1 MKFLT
6 TGHEMLENAPN
17 FKLVGRDKD
26 MDRLTSVL
34 LRKKAASVILV
45 GPGGVGVTA
54 LIMGLQS
61 LKSKSDVPFDIVSK
75 RIFWLKT
82 DELFSSGDNEQINKG
97 FANVMNILKRTPDS
111 ILVIE
116 DSRDF
121 IEACRNHGSMHFIN
135 SMNSMVRSRDTQII
149 LETRDPDIEL
159 VLNAHS
165 DMRQCYTIVDI
176 NEPVGDDL
184 IKIVNAN
191 SENLSR
197 HHEIAIAD
205 DAVLASI
212 ELTNKYR
219 TRDSSLSRAQPE
231 RSTNLIDRALSTYRL
246 EAHKRHPDVIALLA
260 DGVSEDDPRIQ
271 ELDKEFAETQ
281 ERIKYLFN
289 MQRDGEMAIIDLE
302 EQITKIKEEER
313 EAPEVVEENM
323 EATNNR
329 RIQMFS
335 SFAKGAGI
343 ESGQVRELREKI
355 RQYETVIKTNKEEFE
370 KLTNGINEKL
380 LLTKEHILAEFSRL
394 SGIPASKL
402 NENEK
407 EKLRN
412 LESVLNSR
420 VFGQE
425 NVIRKISDAV
435 KVSRIGQRNG
445 GKPQAAFLIMGPSG
459 TGKTEV
465 CKALAH
471 ALKDDEAALTRF
483 DMSEYMEKHSVA
495 KLIGAPAGYEGS
507 ERGGVLTNAMR
518 QNPHR
523 IILFDEIEKADPAV
537 FDLFL
542 QILSDGRLTDNH
554 GRTVNFSE
562 SMVIMTTNIGQTFFL
577 DETLSDEESER
588 LANIELDE
596 IYRPEF
602 LNRFAGRQNIVCF
615 NRLDIDSIV
624 KIVKRELNALKNA
637 YTHNGIEIRVTE
649 EDIVAFCEDHYE
661 PKHGARGLQGYIV
674 ANVEPLIVNMILNSD
689 VSGKV
694 LELKYDKDTRNFNT
708 IVE

>member
-6 TGHEMLENAPN
+6 TGHEMLETMPN
-17 FKLVGRDKD
+17 FKLVGRGKD

-45 GPGGVGVTA
+45 GPGGVGVTS

-61 LKSKSDVPFDIVSK
+61 LKEKSDVPFDIISK

-97 FANVMNILKRTPDS
+97 FVNVMNILKRTPDS

-116 DSRDF
+116 DTRDF

-135 SMNSMVRSRDTQII
+135 SMNSMVRSGNAQVI
-149 LETRDPDIEL
+149 LETRDPDIEM
-159 VLNAHS
+159 VLSAHS

-176 NEPVGDDL
+176 NEPTGNDL
-184 IKIVNAN
+184 QLIVVETT
-191 SENLSR
+191 SSLSN
-197 HHEIAIAD
+197 HHDIAISD
-205 DAVLASI
+205 DAISTSI

-231 RSTNLIDRALSTYRL
+231 RSTNLIDRALSSYRL
-246 EAHKRHPDVIALLA
+246 EAHKRHPDVITLLSE
-260 DGVSEDDPRIQ
+260 GVDENDSRIQ
-271 ELDKEFAETQ
+271 ELDSEFEETQ

-289 MQRDGEMAIIDLE
+289 MQRDGEMAIIDIE
-302 EQITKIKEEER
+302 EQITAIKEEEK
-313 EAPEVVEENM
+313 ETPQEVSEE
-323 EATNNR
+323 TTNR

-335 SFAKGAGI
+335 NVASVGGI
-343 ESGQVRELREKI
+343 ESPKIRELRGKI
-355 RQYETVIKTNKEEFE
+355 RQYEDIIKSNKSEFDN
-370 KLTNGINEKL
+370 LTSSINSKL
-380 LLTKEHILAEFSRL
+380 LLTKEHILSEFSRL

-412 LESVLNSR
+412 LEAVLNSR

-425 NVIRKISDAV
+425 NVIEKISNAV

-445 GKPQAAFLIMGPSG
+445 GKPQASFLIMGPSG

-507 ERGGVLTNAMR
+507 DRGGILTNAMR

-562 SMVIMTTNIGQTFFL
+562 SMVIMTTNIGQSFFL

-615 NRLDIDSIV
+615 SRLGIDTIV
-624 KIVKRELNALKNA
+624 KIVKRELTALKSA
-637 YTHNGIEIRVTE
+637 YSNNGVDIRISE
-649 EDIVAFCEDHYE
+649 QDIVDFCEDHYE
-661 PKHGARGLQGYIV
+661 TKHGARGLQGYIV
-674 ANVEPLIVNMILNSD
+674 ANVEPLVVNMILSSD
-689 VSGKV
+689 VSGKT
-694 LELKYDKDTRNFNT
+694 LELKYNKNAQKFET
-708 IVE
+708 VVS